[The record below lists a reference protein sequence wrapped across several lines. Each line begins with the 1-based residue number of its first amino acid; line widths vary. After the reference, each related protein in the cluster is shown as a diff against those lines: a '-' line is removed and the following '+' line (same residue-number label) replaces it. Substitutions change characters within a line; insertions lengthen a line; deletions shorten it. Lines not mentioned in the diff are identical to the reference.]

1 MNILKEETKNRIK
14 QGGKSLCPQSVGGH
28 FPLENKEAYIMAFHF
43 TDENFNQEALS
54 SNIPVLVDFYAD
66 WCGPCKMLAPVI
78 ETLATEYEG
87 KVKIGKLNVDNA
99 PDTAQKYGVMSIP
112 TLLYIKNGE
121 VVNKTIGVVAKSEIE
136 QVLNSL

>member
-1 MNILKEETKNRIK
+1 
-14 QGGKSLCPQSVGGH
+14 
-28 FPLENKEAYIMAFHF
+28 MAFHF

-54 SNIPVLVDFYAD
+54 SDIPVLVDFYAD

-87 KVKIGKLNVDNA
+87 KAKIGKLNVDDA

-121 VVNKTIGVVAKSEIE
+121 VVNKSVGVVSKATIEEI
-136 QVLNSL
+136 LNNL